1 MSSISKVESPAN
13 TVPSRRAAVAVTL
26 CGICAFLELYCT
38 QPLLPL
44 ITRIFHVSEASAGL
58 TVSATTLG
66 VAISAPFF
74 AALAERLPR
83 KRVIVASLVALAL
96 PSILGATATSLH
108 QLVFWRMLQGFAVP
122 GVIAVVVTYIG
133 EEWPPQ
139 KLPFMMSLYVSGT
152 ALGGLL
158 GRLSAGLLTEWFSWR
173 IGFVVI
179 GITALCG
186 TFVVWLWLPNGR
198 RRPAAPPLGHGA
210 LAAFPR
216 QSMYLLRNRSLVA
229 TLLVGF
235 NVLFCMV
242 GVFSWITFRLSAAP
256 FHLSTG
262 ALSYLFLVY
271 LVALFVTP
279 GAGLWIGRRGMRTG
293 IMLAISCSTTG
304 VLLTLA
310 PKLVI
315 VVAGLSLVATGV
327 LIAQTVTQS
336 YLRHAAPP
344 EGRVSAAGM
353 YLTSYY
359 LGGTAAGVVP
369 GIFWHLGKWPACAA
383 FILLTQT
390 CALSVALWGWRT
402 PSPSM
407 TYARQ

>member
-1 MSSISKVESPAN
+1 M
-13 TVPSRRAAVAVTL
+13 AVTL

-44 ITRIFHVSEASAGL
+44 ITQIFHSSEASAGL

-66 VAISAPFF
+66 VALSAPFF

-83 KRVIVASLVALAL
+83 RRVIVASLIALAL
-96 PSILGATATSLH
+96 PSLLGSTATSLH
-108 QLVFWRMLQGFAVP
+108 QLVFWRALQGIAVP

-139 KLPFMMSLYVSGT
+139 KLPLMMSFYVSGT

-158 GRLSAGLLTEWFSWR
+158 GRLATGLLTEWFSWR
-173 IGFVVI
+173 VGFLALGV
-179 GITALCG
+179 TALFG
-186 TFVVWLWLPNGR
+186 AFVVWLWLPHGR
-198 RRPAAPPLGHGA
+198 RRPSAPPLGHGA
-210 LAAFPR
+210 LAALPR
-216 QSMYLLRNRSLVA
+216 QSMYLLRNRSLVS

-242 GVFSWITFRLSAAP
+242 GVFSWITFRLSDAP
-256 FHLSTG
+256 FHLSTA

-271 LVALFVTP
+271 MVALLVTP
-279 GAGLWIGRRGMRTG
+279 GAGLWIARKGMRTG
-293 IMLAISCSTTG
+293 IVLAISCSTSG

-310 PKLVI
+310 SRLVPVI
-315 VVAGLSLVATGV
+315 LGLALVATGV

-344 EGRVSAAGM
+344 EARVTAAGM
-353 YLTSYY
+353 YLTCYY
-359 LGGTAAGVVP
+359 MGGTAAGVVP
-369 GIFWHLGKWPACAA
+369 GIFWHLGKWPACVA
-383 FILLTQT
+383 FILVTQA
-390 CALSVALWGWRT
+390 CALWVALWGWRT

-407 TYARQ
+407 SYARQ